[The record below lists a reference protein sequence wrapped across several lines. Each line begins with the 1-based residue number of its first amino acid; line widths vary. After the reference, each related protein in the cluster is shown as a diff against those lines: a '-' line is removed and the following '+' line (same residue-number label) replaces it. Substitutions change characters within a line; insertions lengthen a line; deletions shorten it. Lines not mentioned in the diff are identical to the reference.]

1 MSILRMA
8 SFKASYALFLKLVSG
23 TIRTIAMS
31 ASAMVSAALVCLRIG
46 TTDLRTLI
54 SFVGDVL
61 LPEEYPQIFG
71 IPHARMSSYPYFQHF
86 HPLPYLDNFASGIP
100 NAIARQ
106 PNGGWNRPPQTRVRV
121 LRSRENRLRARE
133 GSTAQRPARV
143 ADDLRN

>member
-1 MSILRMA
+1 R
-8 SFKASYALFLKLVSG
+8 
-23 TIRTIAMS
+23 
-31 ASAMVSAALVCLRIG
+31 
-46 TTDLRTLI
+46 LI

-61 LPEEYPQIFG
+61 LPEGCPQIFG

-86 HPLPYLDNFASGIP
+86 YPLPYLDNFAPGIP
-100 NAIARQ
+100 N
-106 PNGGWNRPPQTRVRV
+106 PNPPPSNGGWNRPPQTRVRV